1 LPNGEYGW
9 QAVAIAYQDETKEE
23 ASRDTI
29 DLKKQLSKMQQMM
42 SSETCR
48 GTADPTFAYR
58 VAETQIDVMALEQT
72 ELRIKG
78 SLTAGDNP
86 GALSSLV
93 KVSGTELG
101 QCCAELLIEAA
112 GQSAIP
118 WQSEVLTPSYNG
130 STAAASESVTTMA
143 EYINSRATTIYGGT
157 AEIQRSIIAKHV
169 LGL

>member
-1 LPNGEYGW
+1 
-9 QAVAIAYQDETKEE
+9 
-23 ASRDTI
+23 
-29 DLKKQLSKMQQMM
+29 
-42 SSETCR
+42 
-48 GTADPTFAYR
+48 
-58 VAETQIDVMALEQT
+58 MALEQT

-78 SLTAGDNP
+78 SLSAGDNP

-101 QCCAELLIEAA
+101 QRCAELLIEAA

-118 WQSEVLTPSYNG
+118 WQSEVLSPEYTG
-130 STAAASESVTTMA
+130 ETAAPSECVTTMA

-157 AEIQRSIIAKHV
+157 AEIQRGIIAKHV